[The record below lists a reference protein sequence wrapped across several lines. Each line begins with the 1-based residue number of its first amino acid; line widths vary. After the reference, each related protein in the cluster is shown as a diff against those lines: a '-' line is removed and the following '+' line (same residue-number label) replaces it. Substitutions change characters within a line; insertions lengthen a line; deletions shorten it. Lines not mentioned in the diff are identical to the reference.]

1 MELARKLRHNLHP
14 RPSAHSPYGDST
26 LSPGSQGLPPD
37 SSVMALFNA
46 SATNTRQLLPLL
58 CPTLGLGV
66 KSPQDLPSKTNFLYF
81 MFSVQD
87 SDFLIVPSP
96 PPLPLHVF
104 PVFQRRLLSPASLSH
119 LSALPPLDPVSSS
132 LQDDEGYSQVLR
144 REEYTFS
151 YIKNLAGR
159 VRLRAGGSKETFPF
173 ILSGESFLSMKHC
186 GTNQW
191 TCGGC
196 PR

>member
-1 MELARKLRHNLHP
+1 MLQQP
-14 RPSAHSPYGDST
+14 T
-26 LSPGSQGLPPD
+26 PGSCCHYY
-37 SSVMALFNA
+37 AL
-46 SATNTRQLLPLL
+46 LW
-58 CPTLGLGV
+58 GLG
-66 KSPQDLPSKTNFLYF
+66 SNLPRTFLPKQTFFTSCSRCKTVTSSL
-81 MFSVQD
+81 SHH
-87 SDFLIVPSP
+87 P

-159 VRLRAGGSKETFPF
+159 VRLRKEEARSQVCRTLRDITNVKMFVYFGGMVVLLDP
-173 ILSGESFLSMKHC
+173 IRGEEC
-186 GTNQW
+186 GW
-191 TCGGC
+191 WVLG
-196 PR
+196 

>member
-1 MELARKLRHNLHP
+1 MLQQP
-14 RPSAHSPYGDST
+14 T
-26 LSPGSQGLPPD
+26 PGSCCHYY
-37 SSVMALFNA
+37 AL
-46 SATNTRQLLPLL
+46 LW
-58 CPTLGLGV
+58 GLG
-66 KSPQDLPSKTNFLYF
+66 SNLPRTFLPKQTFFTSCSRCKTVTSSL
-81 MFSVQD
+81 SHH
-87 SDFLIVPSP
+87 P

-151 YIKNLAGR
+151 YIKNLARR